1 MSLRVFLQEDPRV
14 IALASERH
22 VMVFRYN
29 RTRQR
34 RKTSAASS
42 PAVGSD
48 AVLGVPNQQAATP
61 KCAVEFTALE
71 NCDLSSYRLVRA
83 SGIHGTLG
91 LINIDADVYLCVIN
105 AAIKVATVRPDE
117 HVQKILSV
125 EFCQCS
131 CLCPSAVSWHAHC

>member
-1 MSLRVFLQEDPRV
+1 MSLRVFLQGDPRIIV
-14 IALASERH
+14 LASERH
-22 VMVFRYN
+22 ALVFRHN
-29 RTRQR
+29 P
-34 RKTSAASS
+34 SS
-42 PAVGSD
+42 LAVGSD
-48 AVLGVPNQQAATP
+48 GALGVLRQPAATP
-61 KCAVEFTALE
+61 TCAVEFTALE

-91 LINIDADVYLCVIN
+91 LINIDADVYLCVIS

-131 CLCPSAVSWHAHC
+131 CPCPCPCPSALSWHAHC